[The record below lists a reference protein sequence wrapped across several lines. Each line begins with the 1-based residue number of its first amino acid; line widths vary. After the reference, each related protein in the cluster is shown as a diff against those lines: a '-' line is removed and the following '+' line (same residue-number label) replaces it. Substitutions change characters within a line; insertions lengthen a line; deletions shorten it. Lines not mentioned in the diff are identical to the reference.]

1 MTRRLNIEGW
11 GASLLYPN
19 NEPARRVA
27 WKRHSRAYQRLRQ
40 LIDGRYLETSTRRD
54 IEPLE
59 LPLTLQWWRPR
70 HSMAVRRLWPDLG
83 YAVDKI
89 EALLKERDRMRADS
103 TYIPPPN
110 EHAATRMHNARLR
123 KYYVR
128 LDPANLRNLDLI
140 GL

>member
-19 NEPARRVA
+19 NEPRRRVA
-27 WKRHSRAYQRLRQ
+27 WKRHTRAYQPLRQ
-40 LIDGRYLETSTRRD
+40 LIDDRYLETSTRRD

-59 LPLTLQWWRPR
+59 LPLTLQGWRPR

-83 YAVDKI
+83 YVVDKI
-89 EALLKERDRMRADS
+89 EALLKERDRMRADR

-110 EHAATRMHNARLR
+110 ERGAKRMERARMR
-123 KYYVR
+123 EYYAH
-128 LDPANLRNLDLI
+128 LDPANRRNFDLI